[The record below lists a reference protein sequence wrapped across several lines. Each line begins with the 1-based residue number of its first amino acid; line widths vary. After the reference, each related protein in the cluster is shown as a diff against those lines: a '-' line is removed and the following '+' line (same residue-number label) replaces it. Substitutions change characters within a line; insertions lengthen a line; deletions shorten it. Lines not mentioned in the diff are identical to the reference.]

1 VRLDLRVENQGYLA
15 TYGPSSAKKLEWNEP
30 LVAEITTSGCS
41 LANPREA
48 RQEGRAPRRLGAR
61 QIRRTGALYHMRSR
75 GNTGAKTLSW
85 TLRGKGVAT
94 VRIGS
99 CRTGWITKRVE
110 VG

>member
-1 VRLDLRVENQGYLA
+1 
-15 TYGPSSAKKLEWNEP
+15 
-30 LVAEITTSGCS
+30 
-41 LANPREA
+41 
-48 RQEGRAPRRLGAR
+48 
-61 QIRRTGALYHMRSR
+61 MRSR

-85 TLRGKGVAT
+85 TLRGNGLAT